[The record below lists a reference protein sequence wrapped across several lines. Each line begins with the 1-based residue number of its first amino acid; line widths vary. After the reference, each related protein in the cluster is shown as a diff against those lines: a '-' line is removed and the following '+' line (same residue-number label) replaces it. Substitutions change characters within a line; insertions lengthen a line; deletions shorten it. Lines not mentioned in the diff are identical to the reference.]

1 MDRAGSRVRTTDHD
15 GTQRL
20 WYVGEGNPLRAT
32 DLVHAAMPD
41 TVNREWISELRE
53 ADLDRLSLIP
63 DEIREING
71 KAASD

>member
-1 MDRAGSRVRTTDHD
+1 MERAGSRVRTTDHD

-32 DLVHAAMPD
+32 ALVQAAMPD
-41 TVNREWISELRE
+41 TVKQEWISELRE

-63 DEIREING
+63 DEIREI
-71 KAASD
+71 KAKVASD